1 MEIPILKNQT
11 QMIMR
16 DTENKENGM
25 HGVMIIL
32 AEVEIQWEILVKLKY
47 FQIELL
53 RRIVIE

>member
-1 MEIPILKNQT
+1 
-11 QMIMR
+11 MIMR